1 MKRKHSILKAA
12 TVNALLCT
20 KGLISKTIFTECKP
34 FQETANKTKELKWR
48 RKEDMKIN
56 RMIFVFL

>member
-1 MKRKHSILKAA
+1 MHQRTDFKD
-12 TVNALLCT
+12 N
-20 KGLISKTIFTECKP
+20 FTERKP

-56 RMIFVFL
+56 TMNFVFFI